1 MFISIDSI
9 EYKHTAKTQELII
22 SGENFDAA
30 ILQSWD
36 QDLTDCPRATMRFD
50 LNARGPKLYILKV
63 IGSIKET
70 DCKTM
75 EELVN
80 KRLMGKIINLSPN
93 FLVNEE

>member
-9 EYKHTAKTQELII
+9 EYNHTAKKQELII
-22 SGENFDAA
+22 SGDNLDAA
-30 ILQSWD
+30 ILRDWD
-36 QDLTDCPRATMRFD
+36 QDLADAPRATMRFD
-50 LNARGPKLYILKV
+50 LNARGPKLYLLKV

-80 KRLMGKIINLSPN
+80 KKLMGKIINISPN
-93 FLVNEE
+93 FLVNEG